1 MIQYIENYD
10 FALLIKE
17 IGQSGAK
24 LDCFWRARRR
34 IPKSLIYRYYGSFVP
49 SARTKKLNVP
59 PNNL

>member
-34 IPKSLIYRYYGSFVP
+34 IPKSLIYRY
-49 SARTKKLNVP
+49 
-59 PNNL
+59 

>member
-24 LDCFWRARRR
+24 LDRFWHL
-34 IPKSLIYRYYGSFVP
+34 PKSLIYRY
-49 SARTKKLNVP
+49 
-59 PNNL
+59 